1 MSSSVKS
8 NIDFKFRVYLL
19 ELCDGRELSSNDI
32 WKAIRRDTDKKF
44 TRQRVDGLLRQ
55 FAGSGYHFLSRNKI
69 EPFEEDRCRYSY
81 TTTKRGRERAKY
93 YKIQMKENTR
103 YLM

>member
-1 MSSSVKS
+1 MSASVKS

-19 ELCDGRELSSNDI
+19 ELCDGREFTSNDI
-32 WKAIRRDTDKKF
+32 RRSIILNYTDKKF
-44 TRQRVDGLLRQ
+44 TRQRIDGLLKQ
-55 FAGSGYHFLSRNKI
+55 FVRCHLLSRNKV

-93 YKIQMKENTR
+93 YKTKMQKNN
-103 YLM
+103 